1 MDAMLYMTTGMLDRH
16 DEDIMLETAMAKVFC
31 SELGWDVV
39 NDAVVC
45 MGGEAC
51 MVENGLER
59 IHRDARIYTIVEGS
73 NDVMHPFIFSYGSKD
88 MGMQMMGVKEHPFKH
103 IGFGMQLG
111 AELFMGFKRPAPSIT
126 RVHPNL
132 AAQADRLGT
141 MIRDVS
147 HWIRLMFKEH
157 DEYLFE
163 RQTVQARISW
173 ALTWT
178 HATACVLSKLDQ
190 TLRGET
196 AGADLEYEMKVG
208 THFCN
213 LAYQQFRQN
222 IRGLR
227 DNSDATLKDAAE
239 AALGWIDTLPNS
251 DFAIPESSP
260 NAKGEGRELKQDG
273 IRQFGAGSLFGQDNW
288 EL

>member
-1 MDAMLYMTTGMLDRH
+1 
-16 DEDIMLETAMAKVFC
+16 
-31 SELGWDVV
+31 
-39 NDAVVC
+39 
-45 MGGEAC
+45 
-51 MVENGLER
+51 
-59 IHRDARIYTIVEGS
+59 RIYTIVEGS
-73 NDVMHPFIFSYGSKD
+73 NYVMHPFIFSYGSKD
-88 MGMQMMGVKEHPFKH
+88 MGVHMMGDKEHPFKH

-111 AELFMGFKRPAPSIT
+111 AEVFMGFKRPAPSIT
-126 RVHPNL
+126 RVHPKL
-132 AAQADRLGT
+132 AAQADRLST

-173 ALTWT
+173 ALTWI
-178 HATACVLSKLDQ
+178 HASACVISKLDQ

-196 AGADLEYEMKVG
+196 NGADLEYELSVG

-213 LAYQQFRQN
+213 LAHQQFRQN

-227 DNSDATLKDAAE
+227 DNADSTLKDAAE

-251 DFAIPESSP
+251 DFAIPEASP

-273 IRQFGAGSLFGQDNW
+273 IRQFGAGSLFGHDNW